1 MDSVNVRNLDQI
13 QEDDPRGRSTRLGT
27 LVLASV
33 AGTAIVTAL
42 VLHFKPSRALK
53 APEADP
59 LAALVAQAR
68 AEEERS
74 PEEVGGKNATF
85 TRMLSDDAKPTT
97 ALAAV
102 TDEKGRLLDGPVEPA
117 EPASAPPAT
126 DKLPL
131 VPLSAGTLLQATPV
145 TKDPKDDLTAMA
157 VSRSSLDESAGVAPP
172 GAEGGYQI
180 QVASFQKQ
188 DEADAFV
195 EVLRKKGHR
204 AYRQAAHVPARGL
217 WHRVRIGP
225 FKSRYQAQEYKK
237 EFEKTERVSP
247 FLVDPHKVQ
256 QQKDIYEAKRE
267 ARRRRLGE

>member
-1 MDSVNVRNLDQI
+1 MDSVNVRNLEQI
-13 QEDDPRGRSTRLGT
+13 QEDDRRPRSTRLGT

-33 AGTAIVTAL
+33 AGTALVTAA
-42 VLHFKPSRALK
+42 VLHFKPAGALK
-53 APEADP
+53 TPERDP

-68 AEEERS
+68 AEEERA
-74 PEEVGGKNATF
+74 PDEVGAKNATF
-85 TRMLSDDAKPTT
+85 TNVLSDDANPTT

-102 TDEKGRLLDGPVEPA
+102 TDEKGRLLQDPGAPSD
-117 EPASAPPAT
+117 PASAPPAT

-157 VSRSSLDESAGVAPP
+157 ISRSALDESVGAAPP
-172 GAEGGYQI
+172 GMEGGYQI
-180 QVASFQKQ
+180 QVASFEKQ
-188 DEADAFV
+188 GDADAFV

-204 AYRQAAHVPARGL
+204 AYRQAAHVPSRGL

-237 EFEKTERVSP
+237 EFERTERVSP

-256 QQKDIYEAKRE
+256 QQKELLDAKRE
-267 ARRRRLGE
+267 ARKRRLGD